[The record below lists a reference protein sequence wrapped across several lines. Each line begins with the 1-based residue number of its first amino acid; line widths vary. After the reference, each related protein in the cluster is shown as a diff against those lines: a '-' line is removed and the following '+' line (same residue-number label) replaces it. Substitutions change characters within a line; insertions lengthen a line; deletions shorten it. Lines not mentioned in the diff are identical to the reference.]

1 MNQAQR
7 IAAAGG
13 VLLFI
18 FLFLPWFGDVSG
30 WEGQTT
36 TDIYMLITAGVAVG
50 AALTG
55 TGPTSIPGVTK
66 AGATAL
72 LGIVAVILLLWLIL
86 FGDFDGIDRGI
97 GLILSIPAA
106 AAPLLVTPGM
116 FVAPDPVTAQYT
128 ATPAVIAM

>member
-1 MNQAQR
+1 MNQAQQ

-36 TDIYMLITAGVAVG
+36 TDVYMLITAGVAIG
-50 AALTG
+50 AAVTG
-55 TGPTSIPGVTK
+55 TGATSIPGVTK

-72 LGIVAVILLLWLIL
+72 LGIVALILLLWLTN
-86 FGDFDGIDRGI
+86 FDVPDGVDRGI

-106 AAPLLVTPGM
+106 AA
-116 FVAPDPVTAQYT
+116 
-128 ATPAVIAM
+128 IAYGGFKAG